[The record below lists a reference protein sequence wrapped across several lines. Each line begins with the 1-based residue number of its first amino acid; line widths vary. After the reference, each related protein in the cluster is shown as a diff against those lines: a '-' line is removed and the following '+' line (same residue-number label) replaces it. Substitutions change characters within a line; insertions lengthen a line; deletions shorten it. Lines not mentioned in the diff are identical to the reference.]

1 MIADVAV
8 PVPLGRPFSYE
19 VPASLLTLVS
29 PGMRVLCPFGPRKT
43 LGVVL
48 DVSDREPTFDRS
60 KLRPIAAVVDLEPV
74 LPPEL
79 LAFLRE
85 LASYYLA
92 PIGEVLRMALPALE
106 RTQVRAIKEHDHE
119 GKSLKGRKV
128 GGREITMV
136 KLRKEL
142 AAEPHPPGIKLR
154 GRAVEVLEYLLACP
168 ETSIPRLEQRWKGAR
183 AAVKRLAA
191 LGLVDLTRREVPSS
205 PFFADPV
212 DRDVP
217 PALNSFQERATEAL
231 RDALASGLARSFL
244 LFGVTGSGK
253 TEVYLRAIASCL
265 AAGKGALVLV
275 PEIALTPQL
284 VGRFRAR
291 FGDDVAVIHSGLKES
306 ERHLMWQ
313 RLRSGAVQVAI
324 GARSALFAPVQKLGL
339 IVVDEEHDGSFK
351 QEEGARYHARDMA
364 LLRAYRAGAVAV
376 LGSATPSLE
385 SEMLCRQ
392 GKLTRLELP
401 ERAHATALLP
411 KVELVDLK
419 RVGPGPSGHP
429 LLSLPLHRAIEQ
441 TLAANEQ
448 TILFLN
454 RRGFA
459 PSVICEGCGTIVRC
473 GSCSVALT
481 FHRRQG
487 LVCHYCDFHCA
498 LPDQCPEC
506 RGKLALEGLGTEKL
520 EAAVAAAFPSAR
532 VARLDRDV
540 ASGAKA
546 EQVIERVRSGEVDI
560 LVGTQMV
567 TKGHDLPRVTLVG
580 VINADASLSMPD
592 FRAAERGFQLLVQVA
607 GRAGRSDRPG
617 TVLIQTRDPEN
628 PAIVF
633 AAKHDVRGFVARE
646 MVDREEGPY
655 PPFARLAMIRLDGVE
670 ERQTQEVAQAV
681 ADVARRAKTPQA
693 EQVDVLGPV
702 APPLARLRGR
712 FRFQVLLRSK
722 ERPPLRACLHAL
734 MPHLDRLGGKVRI
747 VIDVDPVQMM

>member
-19 VPASLLTLVS
+19 VPDALVAQVS
-29 PGMRVLCPFGPRKT
+29 PGIRVLCPFGPRKT

-48 DVSDREPTFDRS
+48 GVSDREPSFDKS
-60 KLRPIAAVVDLEPV
+60 KLRAISAVVDPEPV
-74 LPPEL
+74 LLPEL
-79 LAFLRE
+79 LAFLRD
-85 LASYYLA
+85 LAAYYLA

-106 RTQVRAIKEHDHE
+106 RDQVRALKAHDEE

-128 GGREITMV
+128 GGRLITMV
-136 KLRKEL
+136 KLLEGT
-142 AAEPHPPGIKLR
+142 AGEPEGRAKLR
-154 GRAVEVLEYLLACP
+154 GRAAEVLDYLQACP
-168 ETSIPRLEQRWKGAR
+168 ETSVPRLEQRWKGAR

-191 LGLVDLTRREVPSS
+191 LGLVELTKREVPAS
-205 PFFADPV
+205 PFFADPI

-217 PALNSFQERATEAL
+217 PPLNAAQERAVIAL
-231 RDALASGLARSFL
+231 RDALAGKAAHSFL

-253 TEVYLRAIASCL
+253 TEVYLRAIAACL
-265 AAGKGALVLV
+265 AGGRGALVLV

-291 FGDDVAVIHSGLKES
+291 FGDDVAVIHSGLKEA
-306 ERHLMWQ
+306 ERHRMWL
-313 RLRSGAVQVAI
+313 RLRSGEVKVAI

-364 LLRAYRAGAVAV
+364 LLRAHRAGAVAV

-385 SEMLCRQ
+385 SEMRSRQ

-401 ERAHATALLP
+401 DRAHRAAVLP
-411 KVELVDLK
+411 KVEIVDLK
-419 RVGPGPSGHP
+419 RIGPGPSGHP
-429 LLSLPLHRAIEQ
+429 LLSLPLYRAIEQ
-441 TLAANEQ
+441 TLAAGEQ
-448 TILFLN
+448 SILFLN

-459 PSVICEGCGTIVRC
+459 PSVICEKCGTIVRC
-473 GSCSVALT
+473 KLCSVALT
-481 FHRRQG
+481 FHRGKG
-487 LVCHYCDFHCA
+487 LVCHYCDYRTQLAPGCT
-498 LPDQCPEC
+498 EC
-506 RGKLALEGLGTEKL
+506 SGRLALEGLGTEKL
-520 EAAVAAAFPSAR
+520 EGAVSTAFPSAR

-540 ASGAKA
+540 ASGAEA
-546 EQVIERVRSGEVDI
+546 ETIMERVRSGEVDI

-592 FRAAERGFQLLVQVA
+592 FRAAERSFQLLVQVA
-607 GRAGRSDRPG
+607 GRAGRGDRPG
-617 TVLIQTRDPEN
+617 TVLIQTRDPDH

-633 AAKHDVRGFVARE
+633 AARHDVPGFARRE
-646 MVDREEGPY
+646 LADREEGPY
-655 PPFARLAMIRLDGVE
+655 PPFARLAMIRLDGLE
-670 ERQTQEVAQAV
+670 EQRTEGAAAAV
-681 ADVARRAKTPQA
+681 ADVLRAMKPVQGG
-693 EQVDVLGPV
+693 QVQVLGPV

-712 FRFQVLLRSK
+712 FRFQVLLRAK
-722 ERPPLRACLHAL
+722 ERGPLRACLLSL
-734 MPHLDRLGGKVRI
+734 MPGLEQIGAGVRI